1 MRRMIAMSCAG
12 ILLAGVTSGCFISR
26 KKEIVREPS
35 TRVERHTTTETVPGD
50 TDVRTRTTIER
61 DY

>member
-1 MRRMIAMSCAG
+1 MIAMSCAG
-12 ILLAGVTSGCFISR
+12 VLLAGVTSGCFISR
-26 KKEIVREPS
+26 KETVREPHSRDTTIERRS
-35 TRVERHTTTETVPGD
+35 TVETVPGD